1 MWQIEHQCPQCSAPV
16 TLEETERLFVC
27 PYCRVRL
34 YIASESALR
43 YYLPPARLQEQ
54 IAYVPYWRSKGIQFT
69 CRSSGITTGV
79 IDRTSRAHSSSCF
92 PYSLGVRPQ
101 VFKLRFV
108 GQTVEKALL
117 QPSVVFED
125 ASEEVPMPTMPIVMP
140 DGSPIADPILFRV
153 AMREVESLIFSPVSF
168 QGDTLCDA
176 IDGKNLGKP
185 MDEVMSGAGLPGE
198 AQGEVTFI
206 PALCPNCGADL
217 IGEKESVIL
226 FCSNCDLAWRV
237 SGNALHNAGFAFL
250 PGAQDALYLPFW
262 CMEVHLEGMEKRL
275 FIDPAKTGRLDG
287 RHLYLDKSGFFF
299 WVPAF
304 KVNPSLFL
312 TLAERA
318 TVGQSS
324 LDDAVAEVAEHLYPV
339 TLPAEEA
346 AKLVMVLLHLLVG
359 KREGVGPSFTRA
371 TVRAGEPRLYFIP
384 FSSSGYELTQ
394 QKLRMSVHQNALKY
408 GKNL

>member
-1 MWQIEHQCPQCSAPV
+1 MWQIEHRCPQCSAPV

-27 PYCRVRL
+27 PYCKVRL
-34 YIASESALR
+34 YIASDSVLR
-43 YYLPPARLQEQ
+43 YYLPAVRFQEQ
-54 IAYVPYWRSKGIQFT
+54 IAYVPYWRTKGIQFT
-69 CRSSGITTGV
+69 CRSSGLTTGV
-79 IDRTSRAHSSSCF
+79 IDRTSRAHSASCF

-108 GQTVEKALL
+108 GQTIEKALL

-125 ASEEVPMPTMPIVMP
+125 ASEEVPAPVAMP
-140 DGSPIADPILFRV
+140 DGSPITDPVLFRV
-153 AMREVESLIFSPVSF
+153 AMREVESLIFSPVRI
-168 QGDTLCDA
+168 QGDILCDA
-176 IDGKNLGKP
+176 IDGKSLGKP
-185 MDEVMSGAGLPGE
+185 MDEVMPGTGLPGE
-198 AQGEVTFI
+198 AQGDVTFI

-217 IGEKESVIL
+217 IGEKESVML
-226 FCSNCDLAWRV
+226 FCSNCDLGWRV
-237 SGNALHNAGFAFL
+237 SGSALHNAGFAFL

-262 CMEVHLEGMEKRL
+262 CMDVHLEGMEEGRL
-275 FIDPAKTGRLDG
+275 FIDPARTGRLDG
-287 RHLYLDKSGFFF
+287 QHLYLDRPGFCF

-324 LDDAVAEVAEHLYPV
+324 LDNAVAEVTEHLYPV
-339 TLPAEEA
+339 TLPAREA
-346 AKLVMVLLHLLVG
+346 AKLVKVLLRLLVG
-359 KREGVGPSFTRA
+359 KREGVDPSFNRV
-371 TVRAGEPRLYFIP
+371 TVRADEPRLYFIP
-384 FSSSGYELTQ
+384 FSSSGYELTH

>member
-43 YYLPPARLQEQ
+43 YYLPPERLQEQ
-54 IAYVPYWRSKGIQFT
+54 IAYVPYWRTKGIQFT
-69 CRSSGITTGV
+69 CRSSGVTTGV

-117 QPSVVFED
+117 QPSVDFED
-125 ASEEVPMPTMPIVMP
+125 ASEEVPTPIVLP
-140 DGSPIADPILFRV
+140 DGSPIADPVLFRV

-168 QGDTLCDA
+168 QGDMLCDA
-176 IDGKNLGKP
+176 IDGKSLGKA
-185 MDEVMSGAGLPGE
+185 MDEVMSGTGLPGE
-198 AQGEVTFI
+198 ARGEVTFI
-206 PALCPNCGADL
+206 SALCPNCGADL
-217 IGEKESVIL
+217 IGEKESVML

-237 SGNALHNAGFAFL
+237 SGSALHNAGFAFL

-262 CMEVHLEGMEKRL
+262 CMEVHLEDMEERL

-287 RHLYLDKSGFFF
+287 RHLYLDKPGFFF

-318 TVGQSS
+318 TMGQSS
-324 LDDAVAEVAEHLYPV
+324 LDDAVAEVTEHLYPV
-339 TLPAEEA
+339 TLPASEV
-346 AKLVMVLLHLLVG
+346 AKLIKVLVSLLVG
-359 KREGVGPSFTRA
+359 KRQAMYPFLARMTARA
-371 TVRAGEPRLYFIP
+371 EEPQLCFIP
-384 FSSSGYELTQ
+384 FSSSGFELIQ
-394 QKLRMSVHQNALKY
+394 QELRMSVHQNALKY